1 MSSKLTA
8 KDFILL
14 LLNSDNQKPI
24 KGNLFFQKEMF
35 LIVEEV
41 YPQLQEELQF
51 KAYDYGPYS
60 QVLVN
65 ILKELCND
73 FLVNFEYSNGNSYSI
88 TKQGQDYL
96 KKIKF
101 PPGIEK
107 KVNNLKRGSNKLGYK
122 GLLRYVYFTYPDFT
136 VNSKIKDEV
145 LGE

>member
-1 MSSKLTA
+1 MSSKLSA
-8 KDFILL
+8 KDFVLL

-41 YPQLQEELQF
+41 FPELREELRF

-65 ILKELCND
+65 VLNELRNE
-73 FLVNFEYSNGNSYSI
+73 FLINFEDSEGNIYSI
-88 TKQGQDYL
+88 TKQGQNYL
-96 KKIKF
+96 KTIKF

-122 GLLRYVYFTYPDFT
+122 GLLRYVYFTYPDYT

>member
-1 MSSKLTA
+1 MSSKLSA
-8 KDFILL
+8 KDFVLL

-41 YPQLQEELQF
+41 FPELREELQF

-65 ILKELCND
+65 ILKKLRND
-73 FLVNFEYSNGNSYSI
+73 FLINFEDSEGNIYSI
-88 TKQGQDYL
+88 TKQGQNYL
-96 KKIKF
+96 KNIKF

-122 GLLRYVYFTYPDFT
+122 GLLRYVYFTYPNYT